1 MLFQIQHYLLIQIQ
15 VYHNFTILK
24 VKNKKIDVIVMPL
37 QREWTYSPKTRRFN
51 KEKLK
56 IACQIIGCKPNSAIQ
71 IAEKIMEYF
80 NGVVSNID
88 FSNDAT
94 SMLVIYAKKELFL
107 EILKKNIL
115 EYTKIKK
122 EHIQDFEIALDII
135 EQNRSIIVLLGGT
148 SGSGKSTVASLLAS
162 RLGIST
168 VLSTDS
174 IRHIMRNFMSVE
186 ECPILFASTYEAG
199 KKLRLKEDED
209 LSEKKKVLAGYQ
221 EQSVI
226 VQRRLAAVNNFN

>member
-1 MLFQIQHYLLIQIQ
+1 MVL
-15 VYHNFTILK
+15 
-24 VKNKKIDVIVMPL
+24 PL
-37 QREWTYSPKTRRFN
+37 QREWTYSSKTRRFN

-56 IACQIIGCKPNSAIQ
+56 IACQIIGCKPISAVQ
-71 IAEKIMEYF
+71 ISENIIKYF
-80 NGVVSNID
+80 LD
-88 FSNDAT
+88 FISKMTVTKNLT
-94 SMLVIYAKKELFL
+94 SQQVIYVKSELFL
-107 EILKKNIL
+107 KILKKNIL
-115 EYTKIKK
+115 QFAKIKK

-174 IRHIMRNFMSVE
+174 IRHIMRNFMSTE
-186 ECPILFASTYEAG
+186 ECPVLFASTYEAG
-199 KKLRLKEDED
+199 KKLIFTEDQN
-209 LSEKKKVLAGYQ
+209 LSEKAKVLAGYH

-226 VQRRLAAVNNFN
+226 VQKRLSKVNYF